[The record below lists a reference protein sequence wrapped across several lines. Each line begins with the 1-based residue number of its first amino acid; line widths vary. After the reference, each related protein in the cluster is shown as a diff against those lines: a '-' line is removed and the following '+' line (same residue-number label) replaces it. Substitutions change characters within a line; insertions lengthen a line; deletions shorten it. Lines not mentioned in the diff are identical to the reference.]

1 MNHRRKVWSLTASA
15 LCATLASAGCSDL
28 TIGPKVETRYV
39 IVEAGRP
46 GVVLENV
53 TVRFRQLA
61 DDGQVVRQDIGGWV
75 AMPMSHWEQV
85 RAVLEAKR

>member
-15 LCATLASAGCSDL
+15 LCATLGLGACSDL

-46 GVVLENV
+46 GVVLENT
-53 TVRFRQLA
+53 TVRFRQLD